1 MGKITIYIR
10 LLADGRLEYRD
21 SEEHEGKTIETS
33 VDPGD
38 KIAWTLDKDSG
49 ISDITG
55 MNIVGTPGFFSK
67 GPGKKAPDKW
77 TAKVAKDASGE
88 IAYTIF
94 YAKEAKQVTTA
105 KAKLKSSTGTAET
118 LQDADPPK
126 IKINP

>member
-38 KIAWTLDKDSG
+38 KITWTLDKDSG

-55 MNIVGTPGFFSK
+55 LNIVGTPGFMSK
-67 GPGKKAPDKW
+67 GPSKKAPDKW
-77 TAKVAKDASGE
+77 TAKVAKDATGE
-88 IAYTIF
+88 IAYYIF
-94 YAKEAKQVTTA
+94 YAKEATQVKSA
-105 KAKLKSSTGTAET
+105 KVKLKAAGETAGNLKDE
-118 LQDADPPK
+118 DPPIIR
-126 IKINP
+126 IKD